1 MVVGALSLA
10 VGAQSQTPAPDSP
23 KLTARELF
31 YAAPEPAKRPANGTK
46 PQNSSKRTSPASQPN
61 EAAPVNPT
69 TEITQ
74 SSGTAVRQKSS
85 ASSSSVPIISVS
97 DTGPL
102 GLRYLILQQSGGQN
116 VEVAPDKIFHSG
128 DHIRFRVE
136 ANGDGYLYIVQQ
148 GTSGTWSVLFPSP
161 EIENGDNQV
170 HRGRSYT
177 VPSEETFSFE
187 GSPGIEKL
195 FVVLSRQPEKELQ
208 SLLYSLQQQ
217 SAQPAK
223 TPAAEPPVHLLMAS
237 TNPHIG
243 NDLINRL
250 RNDLQSRD
258 LIIEKASEVEPAAKG
273 DKAVYVVNPSGSPAS
288 RVVADVPLTHR

>member
-1 MVVGALSLA
+1 MGIIRVALVAGALALA
-10 VGAQSQTPAPDSP
+10 LNAQSQTPASDSP

-31 YAAPEPAKRPANGTK
+31 YAAPEPAKRPANVSK
-46 PQNSSKRTSPASQPN
+46 PQTSNKRPSSTNQ
-61 EAAPVNPT
+61 T

-74 SSGTAVRQKSS
+74 SSGAEVRPKSS
-85 ASSSSVPIISVS
+85 ASSSSSVPIISVS
-97 DTGPL
+97 DSGPL
-102 GLRYLILQQSGGQN
+102 GLRYIILQQSGGQN
-116 VEVAPDKIFHSG
+116 VEVAPDTVFHSG

-161 EIENGDNQV
+161 EIDNGDNQV
-170 HRGRSYT
+170 HRGRKYT

-187 GSPGIEKL
+187 GNPGTEKI
-195 FVVLSRQPEKELQ
+195 FVVLSRQPENELQ

-217 SAQPAK
+217 TTAPAK
-223 TPAAEPPVHLLMAS
+223 TPAPEPPVHLLMAS

-258 LIIEKASEVEPAAKG
+258 LIIEKASDAEPAAKG
-273 DKAVYVVNPSGSPAS
+273 DKAVYVVNPSGSASS